1 MSAMSF
7 FDYVTLSLAWLVN
20 NGIWSIISSSGLFI
34 VPFIFKMFSI
44 TINVMEDGE
53 LKGKHANFILT
64 RLETY
69 IYISMVVIF
78 FACYPSIP
86 LDIRVLHYEHSGFS
100 AVIDEGKITRQ
111 KMECSYAEISPE
123 SSSFKK
129 NSILFGGQQI
139 YVPIWWYF
147 VHSLSSGVTQSV
159 VTTLPCNTDLREIR
173 TTISELAVRDPILKK
188 EANEF
193 YSFCFNPSFNKLNTE
208 LPKLPDDLI
217 SDVTWPGSSYYLNT
231 PGYYDS
237 FRSQTPQKS
246 WPYDEQRDVG
256 LTPGEG
262 NTGYPTC
269 NTWWSDSEVGL
280 KKKIIDDI
288 NEQIYIESNEKTR
301 TGNLNPNINK
311 FSFWKWVTTSKKELN
326 EIVLR
331 SVLNPKKMLQ
341 SSDYLFIDYENR
353 DPSISEQLGSSIA
366 SVGTFFSS
374 MSNFIEIDALRQAAP
389 MIQSILIMSIIILLP
404 IISLIGGFEP
414 KTIITLTFVMFSL
427 IFLTFVWELARF
439 LDSRLINIMYE
450 NNAIHFMSDRWN
462 INKSL
467 VDIITS
473 FVFIGFPL
481 ILLTSLSWAGFKVS
495 VGVESF
501 INNSGKKMQQAGRE
515 GMSKAKQGANIAMKV
530 ATKGKGKK

>member
-44 TINVMEDGE
+44 VIEVREDDE
-53 LKGKHANFILT
+53 LKGKHASVIIT
-64 RLETY
+64 RLESY

-86 LDIRVLHYEHSGFS
+86 LDVRVLHYEHNGFS
-100 AVIDEGKITRQ
+100 AAIDNGKITRQ

-129 NSILFGGQQI
+129 NSILFSGQQI
-139 YVPIWWYF
+139 YVPIWWHF
-147 VHSLSSGVTQSV
+147 VHSLSSGFTQSV

-173 TTISELAVRDPILKK
+173 TTISELAVTDPILKK

-193 YSFCFNPSFNKLNTE
+193 YSFCFNPSFNKLSTE
-208 LPKLPDDLI
+208 LQKLPDDLI
-217 SDVTWPGSSYYLNT
+217 SDVTWPGSSYYLIT
-231 PGYYDS
+231 PGYYDT
-237 FRSQTPQKS
+237 FRAQNPQKD

-256 LTPGEG
+256 LTPGDG
-262 NTGYPTC
+262 NSGYPTC
-269 NTWWSDSEVGL
+269 NTWWSDSKVGL
-280 KKKIIDDI
+280 KKKLIADI
-288 NEQIYIESNEKTR
+288 NRQIKIESNEKSK

-311 FSFWKWVTTSKKELN
+311 FSFWEWLTNSKEELN

-341 SSDYLFIDYENR
+341 SSDYLFVDYENR
-353 DPSISEQLGSSIA
+353 DPSISEQVGSSIA
-366 SVGTFFSS
+366 SVGAFFSS

-389 MIQSILIMSIIILLP
+389 MVQSILIMSIIILLP
-404 IISLIGGFEP
+404 IIILIGGFEP

-473 FVFIGFPL
+473 LVFIGFPL
-481 ILLTSLSWAGFKVS
+481 ILLAGLSWAGFKVS
-495 VGVESF
+495 SGVESF
-501 INNSGKKMQQAGRE
+501 INKSSSKMQQVGKD
-515 GMSKAKQGANIAMKV
+515 GISKAKKGKDIAMKV
-530 ATKGKGKK
+530 ATKGKK

>member
-20 NGIWSIISSSGLFI
+20 NGIWNIISSSGLFI
-34 VPFIFKMFSI
+34 APFIFKMCST

-53 LKGKHANFILT
+53 LKGNHANVILT

-86 LDIRVLHYEHSGFS
+86 LDIRVLHYEHNGFS
-100 AVIDEGKITRQ
+100 AAIDNGKITRQ

-129 NSILFGGQQI
+129 NSILFNGQQI
-139 YVPIWWYF
+139 YVPIWWFF
-147 VHSLSSGVTQSV
+147 VHSLSSGFTQSV

-173 TTISELAVRDPILKK
+173 TTISELAVTDPILKK

-193 YSFCFNPSFNKLNTE
+193 YSFCFNPSFNKLSTE

-237 FRSQTPQKS
+237 FRAQTPQHR

-256 LTPGEG
+256 LTPGDG
-262 NTGYPTC
+262 NTGYPSC
-269 NTWWSDSEVGL
+269 KAWWNDSKNGL
-280 KKKIIDDI
+280 KKALIGDI
-288 NEQIYIESNEKTR
+288 NRQIMKIRRYGTGKTN
-301 TGNLNPNINK
+301 NLNPNINK
-311 FSFWKWVTTSKKELN
+311 FSFLEWLTKSEEELN

-331 SVLNPKKMLQ
+331 SVLNPKKMLR
-341 SSDYLFIDYENR
+341 SSDYLFVDYENR
-353 DPSISEQLGSSIA
+353 DPSISEEIGSSIA

-374 MSNFIEIDALRQAAP
+374 MSNFIEIDALRQSAA
-389 MIQSILIMSIIILLP
+389 MIQSILIMSIIVLLP

-450 NNAIHFMSDRWN
+450 NNAIHFMADRLN

-473 FVFIGFPL
+473 FVFIGLPL
-481 ILLTSLSWAGFKVS
+481 ILLSSLSWAGVKT
-495 VGVESF
+495 GNA
-501 INNSGKKMQQAGRE
+501 INIFMDRSSNNIQQAGSE
-515 GMSKAKQGANIAMKV
+515 GINKGKQGANMALKV
-530 ATKGKGKK
+530 ATKGKK

>member
-34 VPFIFKMFSI
+34 VPFIFKMLSI

-53 LKGKHANFILT
+53 LKGKHANVILT

-100 AVIDEGKITRQ
+100 AAIDNGKITRQ

-129 NSILFGGQQI
+129 NSILFNGQQI

-147 VHSLSSGVTQSV
+147 VHSLSSGFTQSV

-173 TTISELAVRDPILKK
+173 TTISELAVKDPILKK

-193 YSFCFNPSFNKLNTE
+193 YSFCFNPSFNKLSTE
-208 LPKLPDDLI
+208 LSKLPDDLI

-237 FRSQTPQKS
+237 FRAQTPQHR

-262 NTGYPTC
+262 NTGYPSC
-269 NTWWSDSEVGL
+269 KAWWSDSKNGL
-280 KKKIIDDI
+280 KKALIADI
-288 NEQIYIESNEKTR
+288 NQQIKIESNEKSK

-311 FSFWKWVTTSKKELN
+311 FSFWEWLTNSKEELN

-341 SSDYLFIDYENR
+341 SSDYLFVDYENR
-353 DPSISEQLGSSIA
+353 DPSISEQVGSSIA
-366 SVGTFFSS
+366 SVGAFFSS

-389 MIQSILIMSIIILLP
+389 MVQSILIMSIIILLP
-404 IISLIGGFEP
+404 IIILIGGFEP
-414 KTIITLTFVMFSL
+414 KTIITLTFVLFSL

-481 ILLTSLSWAGFKVS
+481 ILLTSFSWAGVKT
-495 VGVESF
+495 GNA
-501 INNSGKKMQQAGRE
+501 INDFMHRSSDKMQQAGKE
-515 GMSKAKQGANIAMKV
+515 GMSKVKQGGKKATKII
-530 ATKGKGKK
+530 TKGKSK